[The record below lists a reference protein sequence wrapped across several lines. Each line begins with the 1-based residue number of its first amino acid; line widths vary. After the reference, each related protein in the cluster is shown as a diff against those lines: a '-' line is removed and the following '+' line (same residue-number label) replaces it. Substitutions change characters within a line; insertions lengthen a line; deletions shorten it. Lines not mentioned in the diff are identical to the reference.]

1 MSIELWLAFVIACS
15 VLLAIPGPT
24 VILVVSYVMGRGKES
39 AWASVPGV
47 VLGDFTAMSLSL
59 LGAGALLQASS
70 SWFGALKIVGALYL
84 IWLGIKLW
92 REKPQ
97 PTDIPKSQYATSNR
111 SMFLNSFIVTALNPK
126 GIVFFIAFLPQFLD
140 PAKETFSQFIV
151 MEITFLTLAAINIIL
166 WVFLVDR
173 LRQGFKQP
181 SRLKIINRI
190 GGSFLICAGMLA
202 AISQPGK

>member
-1 MSIELWLAFVIACS
+1 MSIELWLAFAIACT

-39 AWASVPGV
+39 AWATVPGV

-59 LGAGALLQASS
+59 LGAGALLQASA
-70 SWFGALKIVGALYL
+70 SWFSALKLVGALYL

-97 PTDIPKSQYATSNR
+97 PTDIPKSQSAASNR
-111 SMFLNSFIVTALNPK
+111 SMFLNSYIVTALNPK

-140 PAKETFSQFIV
+140 PIKDTFSQFIV
-151 MEITFLTLAAINIIL
+151 MEITFLTLAAANIIL
-166 WVFLVDR
+166 WVILVDR

-181 SRLKIINRI
+181 SKMKIINRI
-190 GGSFLICAGMLA
+190 GGSFLIGAGMFA
-202 AISQPGK
+202 AIAQPGK

>member
-1 MSIELWLAFVIACS
+1 MSIELWLAFAIACS
-15 VLLAIPGPT
+15 LLLAIPGPT
-24 VILVVSYVMGRGKES
+24 VILVVSYVIGRGKDS
-39 AWASVPGV
+39 AWATVPGV

-59 LGAGALLQASS
+59 LGAGALLQASAG
-70 SWFGALKIVGALYL
+70 WFSALKIVGAFYL

-97 PTDIPKSQYATSNR
+97 PTDIAKAKISSSNR
-111 SMFLNSFIVTALNPK
+111 SMFLNSYIVTALNPK

-140 PAKETFSQFIV
+140 PASDTFPQFVV
-151 MEITFLTLAAINIIL
+151 MEVTFLTLAAVNIIV

-173 LRQGFKQP
+173 LRRGFQKP
-181 SRLKIINRI
+181 SNLKIINRI
-190 GGSFLICAGMLA
+190 GGSFLIGAGLFA